1 LITRR
6 CNRHRAADGAE
17 QRSNNQSKDQN
28 QTKPTGTEQGCGETR
43 RSSSDGPAQNPP
55 TCHTDEQRDYARDRK
70 YGHRRKESRS
80 PLFAGGPRPLREG
93 LAFDHLQY
101 CVQSSFDTSSEIAFA
116 EPRHDDFLD
125 DTVRDGVRQNAFKA
139 VADFNA
145 ELSILL
151 GDEEDRA
158 VVESLLTDFPRFG
171 DSNAEIFQ
179 RITFETWNSKY
190 RDLMPG
196 FLFESRKA

>member
-1 LITRR
+1 
-6 CNRHRAADGAE
+6 
-17 QRSNNQSKDQN
+17 
-28 QTKPTGTEQGCGETR
+28 
-43 RSSSDGPAQNPP
+43 
-55 TCHTDEQRDYARDRK
+55 
-70 YGHRRKESRS
+70 
-80 PLFAGGPRPLREG
+80 LFAGGPRPLREG

-158 VVESLLTDFPRFG
+158 VVESLLADFPRFG